1 LSQKISPILFA
12 PSQPPVGS
20 PAGNDVV
27 TGFSPLSGITSAAS
41 EVRPFVQVPTATPE
55 QLSSLLNVGSRVD
68 QTPSQFSTTSTS
80 TSTSTS
86 TGTAAGVL
94 SGNLQIPFAPPSVG
108 AMQVTYEPQMVSV
121 SPLFPDNRLKALDTI
136 FGTNDPSV

>member
-12 PSQPPVGS
+12 PGQPPVGS

-41 EVRPFVQVPTATPE
+41 EVRHFVQVPTATPE

-68 QTPSQFSTTSTS
+68 QTPSQFST

>member
-1 LSQKISPILFA
+1 MSQKISPILFA

-27 TGFSPLSGITSAAS
+27 TGFSPLSGITIAAS

-68 QTPSQFSTTSTS
+68 QTPSQFST